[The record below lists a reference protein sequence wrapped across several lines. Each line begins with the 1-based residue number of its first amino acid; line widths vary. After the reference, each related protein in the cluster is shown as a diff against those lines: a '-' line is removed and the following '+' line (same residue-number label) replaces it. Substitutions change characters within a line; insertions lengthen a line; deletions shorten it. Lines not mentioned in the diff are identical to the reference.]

1 MAVTRMCS
9 CQELWV
15 SVLLQLQDVLECSC
29 SAQVQLFLSRCLC
42 FIAVGCLAHLTFRS
56 EVIYMEDSGPFLN

>member
-15 SVLLQLQDVLECSC
+15 SVLLQLQDVLECDCAAAVLKCSC
-29 SAQVQLFLSRCLC
+29 S
-42 FIAVGCLAHLTFRS
+42 
-56 EVIYMEDSGPFLN
+56 